1 MLFSICKLYMKHI
14 IYILLQ
20 LLYFNTLLI
29 NALIDPSQF
38 ANEFKEVMPTCNEA
52 ARKWIRSAFHE
63 AGTFDRNDNTGG
75 SDGSLRFELQF
86 SENIGVE
93 STVQFCNN
101 FVKKHPGVSFAD
113 AITFGAKFAVEIC
126 NGPVISWQFGRIDST
141 SANPR
146 GRLPHPRHNIQ
157 QLNQIFITRMGFT
170 KEETVAL
177 ILGGHSVARVNHI
190 FDFNKQPG
198 FTDSTPHSMDNMIF
212 KEITQNNLQDIV
224 QIPTDK
230 NLLDD
235 SDMKFIINNFA
246 SNENLFKSNFKIAF
260 EKLINLGSKF
270 ENVSNNTPIISTT
283 QITTTNI
290 QSSQFI
296 PNSTSVI
303 DTNRKNTVINTNNAN
318 HSVFSFLNLFISLV
332 YLFL

>member
-1 MLFSICKLYMKHI
+1 MRHFVYIFLQILFLNNVS
-14 IYILLQ
+14 
-20 LLYFNTLLI
+20 FS
-29 NALIDPSQF
+29 ALIDPSQF
-38 ANEFKEVMPTCNEA
+38 ANEFKSFMPTCNEA

-63 AGTFDRNDNTGG
+63 AGTFDRKDNSGG

-93 STVQFCNN
+93 STVDFCNN
-101 FVKKHPGVSFAD
+101 FVKKHPDVSFAD
-113 AITFGAKFAVEIC
+113 AITFGSKIAVEIC
-126 NGPVISWQFGRIDST
+126 NGPTISWRFGRIDST

-157 QLNQIFITRMGFT
+157 QLNQIFISRMGFT

-177 ILGGHSVARVNHI
+177 ILGGHSVARVNHV

-198 FTDSTPHSMDNMIF
+198 FTDSTPHSMDNVIF
-212 KEITQNNLQDIV
+212 KEITQNNLNGIV
-224 QIPTDK
+224 QIPADK
-230 NLLDD
+230 NLLND
-235 SDMKFIINNFA
+235 SDMKIIINNFA
-246 SNENLFKSNFKIAF
+246 MDENLFKSKFKIAF

-270 ENVSNNTPIISTT
+270 ETSTT
-283 QITTTNI
+283 QIITTNI
-290 QSSQFI
+290 QPQPQPPV

-303 DTNRKNTVINTNNAN
+303 NLPPTIGDTTQRDVNTSTSNSNTA
-318 HSVFSFLNLFISLV
+318 FSFQLYFFINLV